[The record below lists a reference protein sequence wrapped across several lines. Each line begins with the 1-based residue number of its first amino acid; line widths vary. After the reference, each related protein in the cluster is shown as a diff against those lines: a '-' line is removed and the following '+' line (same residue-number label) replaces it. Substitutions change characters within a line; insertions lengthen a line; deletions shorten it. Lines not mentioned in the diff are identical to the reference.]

1 MNNIVGIY
9 SRLSEEDRNKLN
21 EDDESRSIQNQ
32 KSLLITYATD
42 QGWDIYNIYSDDDY
56 KGSDR
61 NRPAFNQLL
70 ADARDHKF
78 NIVLCKSQSR
88 FTRELELV
96 EKIIHGDFAEWGIRF
111 VGLADN
117 ADTANHG
124 NKKSRQINGLVNEWY
139 LEDLSDNIKTVLTDH
154 RKKGIHIGAFA
165 PYGYQKD
172 PDQKGHLI
180 IDPEAAVVVREVFEL
195 YASGVG
201 RTNIA
206 RILNDRGIPNP
217 TEYKRRKGLRYN
229 GADKTC
235 GILWKYY
242 GVSAILEN
250 EMYIGNMVQ
259 GKYAN
264 PTYKSRHSKPVP
276 REKWIKVEG
285 THEPIIDMD
294 LWNRVQQ
301 RRAEKAKPCYTG
313 EIGIFAVK
321 TKCMYCGY
329 TLASCNNRGL
339 RYLKCPTRNLGK
351 QFCKGAFI
359 AQRFLEKAVLDE
371 LNRIIS
377 EYFDETSAESKL
389 SITRNLDTRK
399 QQMKKEISNM
409 ESKIESLRKAIQNLY
424 VDKANGLVS
433 DNEYIEF
440 RKDFSEEIERYRKLQ
455 ADRTSDLEALE
466 AEGKNIRS
474 KEEILKKYKNVS
486 KLDRDI
492 MDSLIDYIEIGR
504 CEKKVHRNDLPP
516 IVIHWKF

>member
-32 KSLLITYATD
+32 KSMLVTYATN
-42 QGWDIYNIYSDDDY
+42 QGWEIYNIYSDDDY

-70 ADARDHKF
+70 ADARDHRF

-180 IDPEAAVVVREVFEL
+180 IDPEAAAVVREVFEL
-195 YASGVG
+195 YAFGVG

-206 RILNDRGIPNP
+206 RIMNSKGIPNP

-235 GILWKYY
+235 GTLWKYY

-276 REKWIKVEG
+276 KEKWIRVEG

-301 RRAEKAKPCYTG
+301 RRAEKAKPCYSG

-329 TLASCNNRGL
+329 TLASCSNRGL
-339 RYLKCPTRNLGK
+339 RYLKCPTRNLGN

-359 AQRFLEKAVLDE
+359 AQRFLEQAVLDE
-371 LNRIIS
+371 LNHIIS

-389 SITRNLDTRK
+389 SITRNIDVRK
-399 QQMKKEISNM
+399 QQLKKEISNM
-409 ESKIESLRKAIQNLY
+409 ESKIESLGKAIQNLY
-424 VDKANGLVS
+424 VDKANGLIS
-433 DNEYIEF
+433 ENEYIEF
-440 RKDFSEEIERYRKLQ
+440 RRDFSEEIERYRKIRT
-455 ADRTSDLEALE
+455 DRTSDLEALE
-466 AEGKNIRS
+466 AEGKIIRS

-504 CEKKVHRNDLPP
+504 CEKKIHRNDLPP

>member
-32 KSLLITYATD
+32 KSMLITYATS

-172 PDQKGHLI
+172 PDKKGRLI
-180 IDPEAAVVVREVFEL
+180 IDPEAAAVVREVFEL

-206 RILNDRGIPNP
+206 RILNDKGIPNP

-229 GADKTC
+229 GANRAC

-276 REKWIKVEG
+276 REKWIRVEG
-285 THEPIIDMD
+285 THDPIIDMD

-313 EIGIFAVK
+313 EIGLFAVK

-339 RYLKCPTRNLGK
+339 RYLKCPTRNLGN

-371 LNRIIS
+371 LNHIIS
-377 EYFDETSAESKL
+377 EYFDETTAESKIL
-389 SITRNLDTRK
+389 VARNIDVRK
-399 QQMKKEISNM
+399 QQLKKEISNM

-433 DNEYIEF
+433 DNEYLEF

-455 ADRTSDLEALE
+455 NDRISELEVLE
-466 AEGKNIRS
+466 TEGKIIHS
-474 KEEILKKYKNVS
+474 KEEILKKYKNIS

-492 MDSLIDYIEIGR
+492 IDSLIDYIEIGR